1 MRLPFFARR
10 ATAGPA
16 LGAYSLA
23 QRPARKG
30 ASWLFLLPFFL
41 IALLMGAVAGLGAP
55 ILLIILGGAVFAT
68 MLLFMLNAQL
78 MLVALFVVTFLIQGT
93 AMYFLGVRQATW
105 VAVGMAMLMF
115 FRVAID
121 KTIEGVRRDQVR
133 PVGHAPVMV
142 AVIVFALV
150 YGFSLFLN
158 RPGLGQM
165 VASIKSVWPMFGVL
179 LAFFWLHWPQRQID
193 LLWRVLLAVMFLQLP
208 VVFYQ
213 HFVISGNHYGAF
225 DSVVGTFGGT
235 PLGGGL
241 SSIMVL
247 FVIATMM
254 YALARWN
261 RGLMSRRTMLV
272 ICGAALVIIIMG
284 EVKAS
289 FIWLPVAGFIV
300 LRKRVLKNVVS
311 LFLYGCA
318 AMVLV
323 SGIYL
328 AYKALYWGNGIDR
341 ARTVAEKLEVGGGY
355 FFDTH
360 NIDYRTG
367 EVSRFASLALWA
379 GDAQAT
385 IPRRLIGYGPGASKS
400 SSTLGGGSLALR
412 FEPLHID
419 QTALAVLLWDEGIVG
434 TLAFAAIVVLGL
446 QRGWRFVRAGQGSA
460 AQLAAIETAVAM
472 MVLYCSMLVYN
483 RTLMDEPTTQLLF
496 MFLLGCIVQAERFGP
511 QGQAGGPTPPSLR
524 QVPVER

>member
-1 MRLPFFARR
+1 MKFPFFPRR
-10 ATAGPA
+10 AAVGPA
-16 LGAYSLA
+16 MGAYA
-23 QRPARKG
+23 RPERPRRQG
-30 ASWLFLLPFFL
+30 AGFLFLLPFFL

-68 MLLFMLNAQL
+68 MLLFILNAHS
-78 MLVALFVVTFLIQGT
+78 MLVALFVVTFLIQGS
-93 AMYFLGVRQATW
+93 ALYFLGVRQATW
-105 VAVGMAMLMF
+105 VAVGMAMLLF
-115 FRVAID
+115 FRVVID
-121 KTIEGVRRDQVR
+121 KTIEGARRDQVR
-133 PVGHAPVMV
+133 PVAGSPVMV
-142 AVIVFALV
+142 AVILFALV
-150 YGFSLFLN
+150 YGFSMFLN

-165 VASIKSVWPMFGVL
+165 MASIKSVWPMYAVL
-179 LAFFWLHWPQRQID
+179 LAFFWLYWPQRQVD
-193 LLWRVLLAVMFLQLP
+193 LLWRVLLGVMFLQLP

-213 HFVISGNHYGAF
+213 HFVISGSHYGAF

-247 FVIATMM
+247 FVIATMV

-261 RGLMSRRTMLV
+261 RDLMRRRTMLV
-272 ICGAALVIIIMG
+272 ICGACLVIIIMG

-289 FIWLPVAGFIV
+289 FIWLPVAAFIV

-318 AMVLV
+318 AVVLV
-323 SGIYL
+323 AGIYL

-367 EVSRFASLALWA
+367 EVSRGASLALWFNDSA
-379 GDAQAT
+379 AT

-400 SSTLGGGSLALR
+400 SSTLGGGALALR
-412 FEPLHID
+412 FQPLHID

-434 TLAFAAIVVLGL
+434 ALAFGAVVLVAL
-446 QRGWRFVRAGQGSA
+446 RRGWRFVRAGQGSA
-460 AQLAAIETAVAM
+460 AQLAAVETSVAM
-472 MVLYCSMLVYN
+472 MVLYSSMLVYN

-496 MFLLGCIVQAERFGP
+496 MFLVGCIVQAERYGP
-511 QGQAGGPTPPSLR
+511 RPAPAPAVPPQR
-524 QVPVER
+524 QQVAVEY